1 MVHDQGQDLGRV
13 PGAIKN
19 TQQAVKSRQ
28 RPGPM
33 AVAVGNRDEDVV
45 ILMVLGCSKESVISE
60 VESSVCQGRVCHR
73 QAKAGKGSR
82 LRGLVE
88 RRGAE

>member
-1 MVHDQGQDLGRV
+1 M
-13 PGAIKN
+13 PGAIKIA
-19 TQQAVKSRQ
+19 QQAVKSRQ

-60 VESSVCQGRVCHR
+60 VESLVCWGRVCHR
-73 QAKAGKGSR
+73 EAEAGAGSW
-82 LRGLVE
+82 LWGVIV